1 MNMKP
6 AVIESTGI
14 KTRLGQVLRCVWSA
28 LRNISGDDAYERYLE
43 HLKRHHPESQPLS
56 RRSFF
61 LSEQQRRWNGGPNR
75 CC

>member
-1 MNMKP
+1 MKP
-6 AVIESTGI
+6 VVIKSADI
-14 KTRLGQVLRCVWSA
+14 KTRFTRMLRFAWRA

-43 HLKRHHPESQPLS
+43 HLKRRHPESKPLS

>member
-1 MNMKP
+1 MK
-6 AVIESTGI
+6 IRII
-14 KTRLGQVLRCVWSA
+14 KMLSCVWSA
-28 LRNISGDDAYERYLE
+28 VRSISGDDAYERYLE
-43 HLKRHHPESQPLS
+43 HHKRNHPESEPPT